1 MSSNIEAQSK
11 IVSLRCERL
20 WGASEIAAFL
30 GVSVETVY
38 AWAADPAVPIYKPG
52 SRYFAIKSEL
62 RDWLRSKPRET
73 PSFPDLHQ

>member
-1 MSSNIEAQSK
+1 MSETEI
-11 IVSLRCERL
+11 ISLRGDRL
-20 WGASEIAAFL
+20 WGASEISAFL

-38 AWAADPAVPIYKPG
+38 TWAADPDVPIYKPG

-73 PSFPDLHQ
+73 PNIPDLAQ